1 MEEKVRNWVN
11 ELFNHPDFTDCFLL
25 DVVYKPP
32 KKIIVFLDAD
42 EGVTLR
48 KCQRISRR
56 LEEKL
61 DQDPDLMDNYLLE
74 VSSGGVERPL
84 KLVRQYPKHIGR
96 TLLVELMD
104 GTRLEGELL
113 EVHEQSILLNQ
124 IIRERGK
131 KNVNEAIEVA
141 ISEINKSIIKIRFK

>member
-11 ELFNHPDFTDCFLL
+11 ELFDHPDFADCFLL
-25 DVVYKPP
+25 DVDYKPP
-32 KKIIVFLDAD
+32 KKIIVYLDSD

-61 DQDPDLMDNYLLE
+61 DQDPDLADNYLLE
-74 VSSGGVERPL
+74 VSSGGAERPL
-84 KLVRQYPKHIGR
+84 KLVRQYPKHLGR
-96 TLLVELMD
+96 TLIVELLD
-104 GTRLEGELL
+104 GTKLEGELL
-113 EVHEQSILLNQ
+113 KVNEQSIQINQ

-131 KNVNEAIEVA
+131 KNVNKAIEVA
-141 ISEINKSIIKIRFK
+141 FDEINKSIIKIRFK

>member
-11 ELFNHPDFTDCFLL
+11 ELFDHPDFADCFLL
-25 DVVYKPP
+25 DVDYKPP
-32 KKIIVFLDAD
+32 KKIIVYLDSD

-61 DQDPDLMDNYLLE
+61 DQDPDLVDNYLLE
-74 VSSGGVERPL
+74 VSSGGAERPL
-84 KLVRQYPKHIGR
+84 ELVRQYPKHLGR
-96 TLLVELMD
+96 TLIVELLD
-104 GTRLEGELL
+104 GTKLEGELL
-113 EVHEQSILLNQ
+113 KVNEQSIQINQ

-131 KNVNEAIEVA
+131 KNVNKAIEVA
-141 ISEINKSIIKIRFK
+141 FDEINKSIIKIRFK